1 MTPLDTPFTQNG
13 VKGVH
18 ERNKSCIRC
27 QLQTLGEAS
36 RTHTCFALIHVHTKQ
51 KQTTFTVCEVTALL
65 LADSC
70 PCVKKAL
77 AFIIFMENM
86 TWATRHVNNLC
97 HNGHFER
104 SQVHTPCAP
113 YPFAR
118 GTLAFSLSTTQTRV
132 RAQSVLL
139 IVSPFNHHWQ
149 RKRAVAGAK
158 WCDEWRGEGAGRE
171 GGVKEKDEGD
181 DILKLAG
188 CAKVTDD
195 LMLVVTLLC
204 HRNQV
209 ICQTPLSSPPL
220 SSRFHLFRLCLSSPR
235 VSSPAE
241 KYPNYFLFWISH
253 WPTDLAEKMKL
264 SSQHFH

>member
-1 MTPLDTPFTQNG
+1 M
-13 VKGVH
+13 
-18 ERNKSCIRC
+18 
-27 QLQTLGEAS
+27 
-36 RTHTCFALIHVHTKQ
+36 
-51 KQTTFTVCEVTALL
+51 
-65 LADSC
+65 
-70 PCVKKAL
+70 
-77 AFIIFMENM
+77 
-86 TWATRHVNNLC
+86 
-97 HNGHFER
+97 
-104 SQVHTPCAP
+104 
-113 YPFAR
+113 
-118 GTLAFSLSTTQTRV
+118 
-132 RAQSVLL
+132 
-139 IVSPFNHHWQ
+139 
-149 RKRAVAGAK
+149 AGAK
-158 WCDEWRGEGAGRE
+158 WCDERRGEGAGRE

-220 SSRFHLFRLCLSSPR
+220 SSRFHRFRLYLSSPR

>member
-1 MTPLDTPFTQNG
+1 MSYKACKQSVPQWPLRAVASSHPMHTISILTHALHSRFLTVYHADT
-13 VKGVH
+13 
-18 ERNKSCIRC
+18 R
-27 QLQTLGEAS
+27 A
-36 RTHTCFALIHVHTKQ
+36 RT
-51 KQTTFTVCEVTALL
+51 
-65 LADSC
+65 
-70 PCVKKAL
+70 
-77 AFIIFMENM
+77 
-86 TWATRHVNNLC
+86 
-97 HNGHFER
+97 
-104 SQVHTPCAP
+104 
-113 YPFAR
+113 
-118 GTLAFSLSTTQTRV
+118 
-132 RAQSVLL
+132 QSVLL
-139 IVSPFNHHWQ
+139 IVSPFNHHGVTADKGSVRWLVLNGVTSGGGRGQ
-149 RKRAVAGAK
+149 AGK
-158 WCDEWRGEGAGRE
+158 GGA
-171 GGVKEKDEGD
+171 KEKDEGD

-220 SSRFHLFRLCLSSPR
+220 SSRFHLFRLNLSSPR

>member
-1 MTPLDTPFTQNG
+1 MEWKEFTKGTNHAFAVNCKHLVKLRAHTLVLHWFTCTQN
-13 VKGVH
+13 
-18 ERNKSCIRC
+18 KSRRRSQSVTWLRC
-27 QLQTLGEAS
+27 FS
-36 RTHTCFALIHVHTKQ
+36 LIHAHVW
-51 KQTTFTVCEVTALL
+51 
-65 LADSC
+65 
-70 PCVKKAL
+70 KKAL

-86 TWATRHVNNLC
+86 TWATRHVNNPC

-158 WCDEWRGEGAGRE
+158 WCDERRGEGAGRE

-220 SSRFHLFRLCLSSPR
+220 SSRFHLFRLYLSSPR

>member
-1 MTPLDTPFTQNG
+1 M
-13 VKGVH
+13 KGVH
-18 ERNKSCIRC
+18 ERNKSYNRC

-51 KQTTFTVCEVTALL
+51 KQTPFTVCEVTALL

-70 PCVKKAL
+70 PCVKKGL

-97 HNGHFER
+97 RNGHFER
-104 SQVHTPCAP
+104 SQVYTPCAP
-113 YPFAR
+113 YPFAHAR
-118 GTLAFSLSTTQTRV
+118 AALS

-158 WCDEWRGEGAGRE
+158 WCDERRGEAAGRE

-220 SSRFHLFRLCLSSPR
+220 SSRFHRFSPVSFFSSCFISCRKISKLLSLLDFTLANGFGWKNET
-235 VSSPAE
+235 VQPAFSLIWRSKGE
-241 KYPNYFLFWISH
+241 I
-253 WPTDLAEKMKL
+253 
-264 SSQHFH
+264 